1 MGDDVFVRNYHRGER
16 WLPGVI
22 VKETGPVS
30 FLVRL
35 ADGNRRCHQDQV
47 RRRSVDIQE
56 DVIPEP
62 EVTPEVGVSLPPT
75 EPTVPPTP
83 SVPIP
88 TETLN
93 PSVPADPIPSET
105 TDASSN
111 VTTPIDRTDK
121 SYPKRNRKPVER
133 FEPSW

>member
-1 MGDDVFVRNYHRGER
+1 MAVGDDVFIRNYHRGER

-35 ADGNRRCHQDQV
+35 ADGNCHCHQDQI
-47 RRRSVDIQE
+47 RRRSVDIPE

-62 EVTPEVGVSLPPT
+62 EVTPEVSVSLPPT
-75 EPTVPPTP
+75 VPTPP

-93 PSVPADPIPSET
+93 PSVPTDPIPSET

-111 VTTPIDRTDK
+111 VTPPIDRTYK
-121 SYPKRNRKPVER
+121 SYPKCNRKPVER